1 MPASSRILAEHLT
14 TPAEPLAWLLAA
26 REEAPA
32 AEVCARAAR
41 ALLDLPEV
49 SPLTPPW
56 LAPHQAPAAAR
67 IAGLLDRFGG
77 ALLADAVGLGKS
89 YVALA
94 VAIMRAEP
102 IGVIAP
108 AVLVDQ
114 WRALLTRLRV
124 DAPLVSIEALS
135 APQFRARAGWRTLT
149 DPAHQP
155 RLFIVDEA
163 HRFRNPT
170 TIRYRNLAL
179 LVTGAR
185 VLLLTAT
192 PVHNRLA
199 DLLHLFRLFLR
210 DDALAGLGLPSLRRA
225 AHAAEDPARVAAVLP
240 RLVVA
245 RSRRTVIS
253 GYRTRGALMRF
264 PHRSPVTVV
273 RAPPAPA
280 PVLRSLVDGIGVMG
294 GAIGS
299 DSLLRLMLLRR
310 LASSVPALRSSLL
323 RLQAY
328 GDFARDL
335 RRDGRQLAARDFQ
348 RIFPRGEEDDLQLA
362 FLPMLV
368 SVASGPPPPDSR
380 AALTA
385 LLEMSRGADDPKAD
399 ALTDVLAERP
409 GKTIVF
415 TGARA
420 TVRHLLRRLS
430 RAHRVAGVAGN
441 AGLLPGCRVSRAE
454 VLRAFAPEAQGAAP
468 PPAALRIDVLLATD
482 LASEGLNLQDAM
494 RVVHYDLPWT
504 PARLAQRVGRVDR
517 LGSHHAQVETFS
529 FLPDPAL
536 DAALGE
542 ELRLARK
549 ARAAH
554 AMGAAETETPL
565 GRLDQTELIDWCDR
579 LQALDRAPAAA
590 PGACAAVTGSEDAV
604 VLALRIGA
612 LVEAFVV
619 RGDIARADPASAT
632 ELLAAAAIAPARE
645 FDRARLDRALRLAA
659 PLLRARLGL
668 VMDARWRSAD
678 RDQPGRRLIP
688 IVLADARRAARR
700 GDRARLARLDAL
712 IARLAAGPTAGE
724 ELALAELL
732 ERRAPLTV
740 ADLLAWHARLPPL
753 APETPAPVVEL
764 VAAVCIHAA
773 GR

>member
-32 AEVCARAAR
+32 AAICARAAR

-67 IAGLLDRFGG
+67 LTGLLDRFGG

-102 IGVIAP
+102 VAVIAP
-108 AVLVDQ
+108 AVLLDQ
-114 WRALLTRLRV
+114 WRALLGRV
-124 DAPLVSIEALS
+124 QVAAPLVSIEALS
-135 APQFRARAGWRTLT
+135 TPQFRAGAAWRTLT
-149 DPAHQP
+149 DRRQRR
-155 RLFIVDEA
+155 RLVIVDEA
-163 HRFRNPT
+163 HRFRNPGT
-170 TIRYRNLAL
+170 LRYRHLAL

-225 AHAAEDPARVAAVLP
+225 ARAPDDPERLQTVLP

-245 RSRRTVIS
+245 RSRRTVMS
-253 GYRTRGALMRF
+253 AYRTGGVGMRF
-264 PHRSPVTVV
+264 PRRSAVTVV
-273 RAPPAPA
+273 RAAPAPA
-280 PVLRSLVDGIGVMG
+280 PVLRSLVDGIGAIG
-294 GAIGS
+294 GAGGP
-299 DSLLRLMLLRR
+299 DALLRMMLLRR
-310 LASSVPALRSSLL
+310 LASSVPALRASLL
-323 RLQAY
+323 RQQAY

-335 RRDGRQLAARDFQ
+335 HRDGRRLATRDFQ
-348 RIFPRGEEDDLQLA
+348 RIFPRGEDADLQLA
-362 FLPMLV
+362 FLPLLV
-368 SVASGPPPPDSR
+368 SAASGPPPPDVR
-380 AALTA
+380 AALSA
-385 LLEMSRGADDPKAD
+385 LLEMTRGTDDPKAD
-399 ALTDVLAERP
+399 ALGVLLAARR

-415 TGARA
+415 ATARA
-420 TVRHLLRRLS
+420 TIRHLLRRLS
-430 RAHRVAGVAGN
+430 REHRVAGVAGN
-441 AGLLPGCRVSRAE
+441 DGLLPGSRVSRADM
-454 VLRAFAPEAQGAAP
+454 LRAFAPEAQGASP

-517 LGSHHAQVETFS
+517 LGSRHARVETVT
-529 FLPDPAL
+529 FLPDPML

-542 ELRLARK
+542 ELRLAQK
-549 ARAAH
+549 ARASH

-565 GRLDQTELIDWCDR
+565 GRLDQVELIGWCDR
-579 LQALDRAPAAA
+579 LQGLDRAAPAA
-590 PGACAAVTGSEDAV
+590 PGACVAVRGTEDAV
-604 VLALRIGA
+604 VLVLRIGA
-612 LVEAFVV
+612 LAEAVVV
-619 RGDIARADPASAT
+619 RGETARADPVSAT
-632 ELLAAAAIAPARE
+632 ALLAAALIAPARE
-645 FDRARLDRALRLAA
+645 IDRARLDHALRVAA
-659 PLLRARLGL
+659 PLVRARLGL
-668 VMDARWRSAD
+668 LMDARWRSAD
-678 RDQPGRRLIP
+678 RDQAGRRLIP
-688 IVLADARRAARR
+688 LALADARRAARR
-700 GDRARLARLDAL
+700 GDRIRLARLDAL

-732 ERRAPLTV
+732 ERRAPL
-740 ADLLAWHARLPPL
+740 AIAELLAWDARLPPL
-753 APETPAPVVEL
+753 DSETPAPVAEL
-764 VAAVCIHAA
+764 VAAVCIHAP